1 MAVEPE
7 WVALAWRLPGG
18 GSSTPRVTTWRSL
31 QRLGAAR
38 LTPGAALL
46 PYREDLVEQLEWL
59 AQDVEQ
65 QGGDA
70 WVLPV
75 TALSDR
81 EAKLVRDQMATDRNA
96 EYRALEEDA
105 LSFLARMRD
114 TRARTDTFAGRQQID
129 KELVALQ
136 RRYRKARA
144 RDYVRASGRTSAA
157 RAIDRCL
164 GYRQGV
170 SSKLLPVTDP
180 EVTEA

>member
-1 MAVEPE
+1 MGVGPE

-59 AQDVEQ
+59 AQEIEQ
-65 QGGDA
+65 QDGDA

-81 EAKLVRDQMATDRNA
+81 EAKLVREQMATDRNE
-96 EYRALEEDA
+96 EYGALEGDA
-105 LSFLARMRD
+105 LGFLARMRD
-114 TRARTDTFAGRQQID
+114 QPHRAETLAARQQID
-129 KELVALQ
+129 KELLALQ
-136 RRYRKARA
+136 RRYGKVRA
-144 RDYVRASGRTSAA
+144 RDYVGASGRTDAA

-164 GYRQGV
+164 NYRQGV
-170 SSKLLPVTDP
+170 SAKLLPVTDP